1 MLVTRAAHHLL
12 MLEAASTP
20 RQAMMT
26 CSNAMQHLRNAGIDN
41 SIRTNVG
48 NSYGATR
55 TIDWRIEKDPGKED
69 AWLHARLKSAKEP
82 LEWRI
87 DDDTIS
93 LGGIPE
99 SLVLGYRERL
109 QTGPFP
115 ATDVV
120 QIPFISGRYI
130 QDIDASSM
138 GAILVMTGSHRDD
151 AVSAIPQSLGE
162 WRNAGIA
169 YERQLQ
175 DGPVAG

>member
-1 MLVTRAAHHLL
+1 MLVTRAAYHLL
-12 MLEAASTP
+12 MLEAASAP
-20 RQAMMT
+20 RQSMMT
-26 CSNAMQHLRNAGIDN
+26 CSNAMQHLRDAGIGN
-41 SIRTNVG
+41 RIKKNIG
-48 NSYGATR
+48 NSYGTTR
-55 TIDWRIEKDPGKED
+55 TIDWCIEKDPGKED

-93 LGGIPE
+93 LAGIPE

-120 QIPFISGRYI
+120 QIPFLSGRCI
-130 QDIDASSM
+130 QDINASST
-138 GAILVMTGSHRDD
+138 GTILVMTGSHRDHAISD
-151 AVSAIPQSLGE
+151 IPQSMGE

-175 DGPVAG
+175 DGSVAG

>member
-1 MLVTRAAHHLL
+1 MLLTRAAYHLL
-12 MLEAASTP
+12 MLEAASAP

-26 CSNAMQHLRNAGIDN
+26 CGNAMQHLCDASNEKR
-41 SIRTNVG
+41 IRTTVG
-48 NSYGATR
+48 NSYGTTR
-55 TIDWRIEKDPGKED
+55 TIDWSIEKDPGKED

-93 LGGIPE
+93 LAGIPE

-120 QIPFISGRYI
+120 QIPFLSGRRI
-130 QDIDASSM
+130 QDMDASST
-138 GAILVMTGSHRDD
+138 GAVFVMTGSHRDNAISD
-151 AVSAIPQSLGE
+151 IPQTMGE
-162 WRNAGIA
+162 WRNAGMA

-175 DGPVAG
+175 DGPVTG

>member
-1 MLVTRAAHHLL
+1 MLLTRAAHHIL
-12 MLEAASTP
+12 MLEAASAP

-26 CSNAMQHLRNAGIDN
+26 CSNAMQHLRDAGIN
-41 SIRTNVG
+41 NRIRTNIG

-55 TIDWRIEKDPGKED
+55 AIDWCVEKDQGKED

-93 LGGIPE
+93 LMGIPE
-99 SLVLGYRERL
+99 SLVIGYRERL
-109 QTGPFP
+109 QHGPFP

-120 QIPFISGRYI
+120 QIPFLSGRCI
-130 QDIDASSM
+130 QDMDGGTSGVLLI
-138 GAILVMTGSHRDD
+138 MTGSHRDD
-151 AVSAIPQSLGE
+151 AISDIPQAMGA

-169 YERQLQ
+169 YEKRLQ
-175 DGPVAG
+175 HDAAAG